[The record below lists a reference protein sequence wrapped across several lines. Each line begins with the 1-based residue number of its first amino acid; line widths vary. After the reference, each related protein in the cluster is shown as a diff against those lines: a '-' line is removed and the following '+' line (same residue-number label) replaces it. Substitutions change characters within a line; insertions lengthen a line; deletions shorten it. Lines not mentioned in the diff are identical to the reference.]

1 MSARQVIS
9 VENVEVIRDGK
20 KILGPL
26 SWAVHEGERWV
37 VLGPNGAGKSTL
49 FLLCATLIHPSA
61 GIVRVLEEQVGK
73 VDLFE
78 LRPRIGVTHP
88 AVTLEIPEDERVM
101 DVVLTSAYAIL
112 GRWNEDYDLW
122 DESRA
127 ISLLT
132 ALGVRD
138 LGERRFG
145 TLSEGEKKRVLIA
158 RSLMAN
164 PEIMLLDEPA
174 SGLDLGGREDLL
186 MRFDQLAQDPLAPC
200 TVIVTHH
207 IEEIPAGTTHALL
220 LAQGKAVAMGSVT
233 EVITSENI
241 SAAYGLPIE
250 ISYDNQRF
258 TARATR

>member
-9 VENVEVIRDGK
+9 VENIEVIRDGK

-37 VLGPNGAGKSTL
+37 VLGPNGAVKSTL

-250 ISYDNQRF
+250 ISYDNLRF